1 MKNFI
6 APGKTI
12 SVITPAGGY
21 VSGRGY
27 VIGSLFGVANL
38 TTAEGERNELSTDGV
53 YALPGAGAAFAT
65 AYVDS
70 TNGTVTDTADE
81 GLYKIGVIVGVGTGT
96 VEVRLDG
103 VAVSAVVA
111 EA

>member
-12 SVITPAGGY
+12 SVTTPAGGY
-21 VSGRGY
+21 VSGTGY

-38 TTAEGERNELSTDGV
+38 TTAEGERNELSTEGV
-53 YALPGAGAAFAT
+53 YSFPGAGAAFET
-65 AYVDS
+65 AYFDE
-70 TNGTVTDTADE
+70 TDDTVSAVAAA
-81 GLYKIGVIVGVGTGT
+81 GLYKIGVIVGVGTGA

-103 VAVSAVVA
+103 VSVTA

>member
-21 VSGRGY
+21 LSGSGY
-27 VIGSLFGVANL
+27 VIGSMFGVANL
-38 TTAEGERNELSTDGV
+38 TTAEGQKNELSTEGV
-53 YALPGAGAAFAT
+53 FSLPGAGDAFAD
-65 AYVDS
+65 AFFDS
-70 TNGTVTDTADE
+70 ADGTITDASAS
-81 GLYKIGVIVGVGTGT
+81 GLYKIGVIVGIGADT

-103 VAVSAVVA
+103 VSVTAVAGA
-111 EA
+111 

>member
-21 VSGRGY
+21 VSGTGY

-65 AYVDS
+65 AYFD
-70 TNGTVTDTADE
+70 TTDGTVTDAVDA
-81 GLYKIGVIVGVGTGT
+81 GLYKIGVIVGVGTGA

-103 VAVSAVVA
+103 VSVSA
-111 EA
+111 EAV